1 MFSYSPLS
9 RFVELD
15 FLALG
20 IEGKKVL
27 WGNLRDL
34 AGLRGPLPDVDF
46 DPLTA
51 PAKSKRAAIEPIRVE
66 AGRQALVPS
75 RGRCC

>member
-34 AGLRGPLPDVDF
+34 AGLRGQLPDVDL
-46 DPLTA
+46 DHLIA
-51 PAKSKRAAIEPIRVE
+51 RAQEQRAATS
-66 AGRQALVPS
+66 PS
-75 RGRCC
+75 E